1 MSERPWTPDQKDAID
16 ARHGTLI
23 VSAAAGSGKTAV
35 LVERII
41 QRLTDAENPCPAD
54 RLLIVTFTRAATA
67 EMRSRISAALETAL
81 SKNPL
86 DENLQRQ
93 QMLLPSAKIYT
104 IDAFCNDIVR
114 ENFETLGIAPD
125 FTLLDESESK
135 IMQKQAV
142 GAVIE
147 NLYEEDSAEF
157 KALVELLFTGRDD
170 SSLEDNI
177 IRLYGYSRA
186 YPSPRAWLDES
197 ILYYDP
203 ALPLRESPIGRVL
216 AENLLERFDAYIS
229 DAEYALAE
237 LDTRSEFID
246 SKGRS
251 ILASEC
257 EMCKKVRDLIAA
269 YEFDKAVELAGTL
282 EKATWGMPKGTTED
296 PDVIRAKDAR
306 GKCKK
311 LLTDELPEFFC
322 ETEDEWKDDLAFLHP
337 IAQKLIEAT
346 IRFEDSFM
354 ELKKEK
360 NAYDFSDITQFA
372 LKLLVEDPA
381 ADTIVPTS
389 LARDISEQFDEIL
402 IDEYQD
408 TNKAQDTIFR
418 AISKEEQ
425 NLFMVG
431 DVKQSIYGFR
441 QAMPQIFLD
450 KKKSFA
456 PYDRVKDEYPA
467 CVNLG
472 KNFRSREGITEYI
485 NFVFKQLMS
494 ERCGDVEY
502 DESER
507 LVYGASYDPI
517 PDPEVE
523 LHLLREPDKDESRSV
538 LEREAT
544 LIARYITNK
553 VQSTGDKYN
562 DFAILMQATKDR
574 APVVEKVLKEY
585 GIPVYTETGDSY
597 LNSADISTVISLLRI
612 IDNPLQ
618 DIPLLSVLLSPIFAF
633 TPDEVSQLRINE
645 RHSDRHGTSLYSALL
660 SAESDGDAKC
670 ADFLKRLRLY
680 RRLAVSLP
688 AGELIRKIYEDTL
701 YPDIVGAMPNGTQ
714 RTANLRLLQ
723 TYADN
728 FDQTNSFGISSFV
741 RYIDKLIEND
751 VDPSSASTL
760 SENANVV
767 RIMTIHK
774 SKGLEFKYCI
784 LTNIGKDFNK
794 MELMSNLILHPTL
807 GIGLNGRD
815 ISTGNTYSTLGHKAV
830 KIALEDNSVSE
841 ALRVLYVALTRARE
855 HLVIVG
861 SPTGNSKLESLITN
875 CSKELKDSE
884 PVPPFAVKSS
894 KSFLKWLILATLR
907 HPNADALRE
916 ELDGYHNVIP
926 DGNGLA
932 TYIHENPEDFQFDDS
947 SLDDILFD
955 AEELTYEL
963 NAPQELQN
971 FADDDLVAEIKAR
984 MDYEYPYL
992 ALASVATKR
1001 AASNMEGDA
1010 FDEKFF
1016 ATARPEFASQQ
1027 GLTPAQ
1033 RGSCLHKFMQY
1044 ANYKQAE
1051 TDFDSELQKLTDQ
1064 GFLTKREADV
1074 VDKEKVSEFTNS
1086 GIYKRMSQSPDVMRE
1101 KKFAILVPAGKFD
1114 PELPPPLSDEPVLI
1128 QGIADCVFE
1137 ENGSYIVVDYKTDR
1151 VADENELITRHSAQL
1166 ATYVDALTECL
1177 PRPVSAA
1184 YIYSF
1189 SLGKEIKVI

>member
-1 MSERPWTPDQKDAID
+1 MSERKWTPDQQDAID

-54 RLLIVTFTRAATA
+54 RLLIVTFTRAATS
-67 EMRSRISAALETAL
+67 EMRSRISAALEKAL
-81 SKNPL
+81 AKDPTN
-86 DENLQRQ
+86 DNLQRQ

-114 ENFETLGIAPD
+114 ENFESLGIAPD
-125 FTLLDESESK
+125 FALLDESESK
-135 IMQKQAV
+135 VLQKQAV
-142 GAVIE
+142 ETVIE
-147 NLYEEDSAEF
+147 ELYEEDSAEF
-157 KALVELLFTGRDD
+157 KALVELLFAGRDD

-186 YPSPRAWLDES
+186 YPSPSTWLNES
-197 ILYYDP
+197 IRYYDP
-203 ALPLRESPIGRVL
+203 NLPLCESPIGQII
-216 AENLLERFDAYIS
+216 AENLVERFDAHIS
-229 DAEYALAE
+229 DAEYALAQ
-237 LDTRSEFID
+237 LDTRPNFVD

-251 ILASEC
+251 ILAIEC
-257 EMCKKVRDLIAA
+257 ELCKKVRDLISSCQ
-269 YEFDKAVELAGTL
+269 FDKAIELAATL
-282 EKATWGMPKGTTED
+282 PKATWSMPKGTTD
-296 PDVIRAKDAR
+296 DLDVIRAKEAR
-306 GKCKK
+306 TKCKK
-311 LLTDELPEFFC
+311 LLSEELPAHLC
-322 ETEDEWKDDLAFLHP
+322 ETEDEWKDDLAFLQP
-337 IAQKLIEAT
+337 IVRKLIDAT
-346 IRFEDSFM
+346 LRFEA
-354 ELKKEK
+354 ELMRLKTDK
-360 NAYDFSDITQFA
+360 NAYDFSDITQFT
-372 LKLLVEDPA
+372 LKLLVKDQ
-381 ADTIVPTS
+381 ADDNIVPTP
-389 LARDISEQFDEIL
+389 LALDISKQFDEIL

-418 AISKEEQ
+418 AISKSEQ

-456 PYDRVKDEYPA
+456 PYDRERDEYPA

-502 DESER
+502 DESEQ
-507 LVYGASYDPI
+507 LVYGASYEPSDDP
-517 PDPEVE
+517 DVE
-523 LHLLREPDKDESRSV
+523 LHLIREPDKLTDDRSA
-538 LEREAT
+538 LEREAEF
-544 LIARYITNK
+544 IARYICNK
-553 VQSTGDKYN
+553 VQTRGEKYS
-562 DFAILMQATKDR
+562 DFAILMQSTKNR
-574 APVVEKVLKEY
+574 APIVEKVLGEY

-618 DIPLLSVLLSPIFAF
+618 DIPLLAVLLSPIFAF

-645 RHSDRHGTSLYSALL
+645 RKSGRHGTSLYSALL
-660 SAESDGDAKC
+660 NAEVAGDTKC

-688 AGELIRKIYEDTL
+688 AGELIRKIYADTL
-701 YPDIVGAMPNGTQ
+701 YPDIVGAMPNGMQ
-714 RTANLRLLQ
+714 RTANLHLLQ

-741 RYIDKLIEND
+741 RYLDKLIEND
-751 VDPSSASTL
+751 VDPSAASTL

-784 LTNIGKDFNK
+784 LANVGKDFNK
-794 MELMSNLILHPTL
+794 MDLIQNLILHPTL

-815 ISTGNTYSTLGHKAV
+815 IETGNTYPTLGHKAV
-830 KIALEDNSVSE
+830 QIAADNNNVSE
-841 ALRVLYVALTRARE
+841 TLRVLYVALTRARE

-861 SPTGNSKLESLITN
+861 SPTGNSKLESLIAG
-875 CSKELKDSE
+875 CSKELRGSE
-884 PVPPFAVKSS
+884 PVSPFAVKSS

-907 HPNADALRE
+907 HPNAHALRE
-916 ELDGYHNVIP
+916 ELNGYHNVLP
-926 DGNGLA
+926 GGNGLA
-932 TYIHENPEDFQFDDS
+932 TYIHNNPEDYEIT
-947 SLDDILFD
+947 DDII
-955 AEELTYEL
+955 AYAGELTDETGT
-963 NAPQELQN
+963 PQELHD
-971 FADDDLVAEIKAR
+971 FADDDLVDEIKAR
-984 MDYEYPYL
+984 MEYEYPYL
-992 ALASVATKR
+992 ALVTVATKR

-1044 ANYKQAE
+1044 ADYKQAE
-1051 TDFDSELQKLTDQ
+1051 EDFDKELKRLTTH
-1064 GFLTKREADV
+1064 GFLTEREASV
-1074 VDKEKVSEFTNS
+1074 VDPKKVSQFTS
-1086 GIYKRMSQSPDVMRE
+1086 SDIYKRMSHSSDVMRE
-1101 KKFAILVPAGKFD
+1101 KKFAVLVPAGKFD
-1114 PELPPPLSDEPVLI
+1114 PELPAPLISEPVLI

-1137 ENGSYIVVDYKTDR
+1137 ENGSYIIVDYKTDR
-1151 VADENELITRHSAQL
+1151 TTDECELIARHSAQL
-1166 ATYVDALTECL
+1166 RAYVDALTECL
-1177 PRPVSAA
+1177 PHPVSAA